1 MSPEEVTREV
11 RRIEI
16 TTRHLVRDIV
26 AGEYSS
32 AFRGRGVEFAEVR
45 EYQPGDD
52 VRTIDWNVTA
62 RLGSTYV
69 KRYLEERELT
79 VVFVVDYSASGGF
92 GSRLRTKEQ
101 LAAEVCAVL
110 ALAAARNNDRV
121 GALCFTDRVERYI
134 PPRKGRRHVLRV
146 ISDLIG
152 YQPSGRGTDLS
163 SALGYL
169 EPVLRRRAVIFVVSD
184 FLAMGYEAPLG
195 RLARRHDVIALQ
207 LRDRRERELP
217 DIGLAT
223 LWDPESDRWRV
234 VDTADQR
241 LRNHFRRKA
250 EEFDATLE
258 RELRRSGTD
267 HLVMDTDR
275 SYAEPLLAFFRRRER
290 MLWR

>member
-1 MSPEEVTREV
+1 
-11 RRIEI
+11 
-16 TTRHLVRDIV
+16 
-26 AGEYSS
+26 
-32 AFRGRGVEFAEVR
+32 
-45 EYQPGDD
+45 
-52 VRTIDWNVTA
+52 
-62 RLGSTYV
+62 
-69 KRYLEERELT
+69 
-79 VVFVVDYSASGGF
+79 VVDYSASGGF

-101 LAAEVCAVL
+101 LAAVLCGVRAV
-110 ALAAARNNDRV
+110 AAARNNDRV

-169 EPVLRRRAVIFVVSD
+169 EPVLRRRAVIFVVSV
-184 FLAMGYEAPLG
+184 FLALGYEAPLG

-267 HLVMDTDR
+267 HLVLDTDR